1 MCPPRSAMTRGEASC
16 VILSDRSISGAT
28 LKRTSRVRLPPA
40 DLALS
45 ASARCAPPRRTA
57 FAELQ
62 VSSNAT
68 APTCAGLLCRCPAAS
83 CSRRTVGKP
92 DSRTARFAV
101 YDFTRPY
108 ELVYTSPVELAVF
121 GFPREML
128 AVSRD
133 SVREIAAVPIAA
145 EHGIGAL
152 VVPLLR
158 RVTLDLE
165 TYQPASAIR
174 LSAVV
179 MDLLTAAV
187 AERVGRGGSLDS
199 ESWERT
205 LVVRV
210 HAFIDEHLG
219 ETDLSP
225 GIVAAAHH
233 ISLRYLH
240 KLFET
245 EQTTVASWIRH
256 RRLERCRKDLA
267 DPAHHSL
274 PVSAVAARWGLPDA
288 AHFSRLFRST
298 YGVPPVEY
306 RRSCLER

>member
-1 MCPPRSAMTRGEASC
+1 M
-16 VILSDRSISGAT
+16 
-28 LKRTSRVRLPPA
+28 
-40 DLALS
+40 
-45 ASARCAPPRRTA
+45 
-57 FAELQ
+57 
-62 VSSNAT
+62 
-68 APTCAGLLCRCPAAS
+68 
-83 CSRRTVGKP
+83 
-92 DSRTARFAV
+92 